1 MTDGSK
7 DSTRT
12 MRDSFGVWNVD
23 RVEREVV
30 LRSSDDQ
37 YVAVPI
43 PEGETELV
51 ERLEG
56 SSGTVEATLLW
67 TEHGST
73 SWQVEKIHEID
84 EET

>member
-1 MTDGSK
+1 
-7 DSTRT
+7 

-43 PEGETELV
+43 PEGKTELFEEV
-51 ERLEG
+51 ASSGGTVDATLVRSGE
-56 SSGTVEATLLW
+56 SGTV
-67 TEHGST
+67 
-73 SWQVEKIHEID
+73 WQVGEIHD
-84 EET
+84 THEEP

>member
-1 MTDGSK
+1 MPD

-23 RVEREVV
+23 SVEREVV

-43 PEGETELV
+43 PEGKAEVFENLV
-51 ERLEG
+51 GTSGTIDATLVRSGE
-56 SSGTVEATLLW
+56 SGTV
-67 TEHGST
+67 
-73 SWQVEKIHEID
+73 WQLDRIHSVSESM
-84 EET
+84 